1 MSKVPK
7 LRFPEFEEEWE
18 EKELGEVLKSI
29 SNGLSLQ
36 QNSLKKGFKVTRI
49 ETISDKK
56 INIEKVG
63 YIDTKQDLSDYKLVI
78 GDILFSN
85 INSLEHIGKSVI
97 VDKDYNLYHGMN
109 LLRLVVTSSNIPK
122 FVFYQITLD
131 KIQNNIRNRANR
143 AINQASINQSELQ
156 KIPLCIPSIEEQQKI
171 ADCLSSLDELIE
183 ARREKIASLK
193 AYKKGLLQQL
203 FPQEMYNN
211 YPSSPL
217 IFNKLP
223 KLRFVGFE
231 GEWEE
236 VKLGEI
242 GCFYRGITY
251 GSESVSKEGL
261 LVLRSS
267 NIQDDTL
274 IIDKDLVFIDKEAPT
289 ELLLQKG
296 DIVICM
302 SNGSKELVGKNAEY
316 KGNYYNNITV
326 GAFCSLFRPKI
337 AIAKY
342 VFQTEQYS
350 NYISLSMGGGNINNL
365 KNSTLEKY
373 TCYIPKNL
381 AEQEKIAN
389 CLSSLDE
396 LIEAKNKK
404 IELLESYKK
413 GLLQQ
418 MFVN

>member
-7 LRFPEFEEEWE
+7 LRFPEFKGEWE

-203 FPQEMYNN
+203 FPEKVSKST
-211 YPSSPL
+211 PPL
-217 IFNKLP
+217 IFNKLQ
-223 KLRFVGFE
+223 KLRFIGFE

-242 GCFYRGITY
+242 MKIIKGEQKNKLSLSNTGKYYVMNGGITPSGY
-251 GSESVSKEGL
+251 TNSYNTDKDTISISEGGNSCGYIQYNKEKFWSGGHCYTLHIYDNYKNKIDNFYLYQYLKAKEEYIMGLRVGSGL
-261 LVLRSS
+261 P
-267 NIQDDTL
+267 NIQKITL
-274 IIDKDLVFIDKEAPT
+274 QNVT
-289 ELLLQKG
+289 
-296 DIVICM
+296 
-302 SNGSKELVGKNAEY
+302 
-316 KGNYYNNITV
+316 
-326 GAFCSLFRPKI
+326 
-337 AIAKY
+337 
-342 VFQTEQYS
+342 
-350 NYISLSMGGGNINNL
+350 ISFPS
-365 KNSTLEKY
+365 
-373 TCYIPKNL
+373 L
-381 AEQEKIAN
+381 AEQQKIAN
-389 CLSSLDE
+389 CLLSLDE
-396 LIEAKNKK
+396 K
-404 IELLESYKK
+404 IAAETEQVTQLQQHKK

-418 MFVN
+418 LLV

>member
-7 LRFPEFEEEWE
+7 LRFPEFKGEWE

-203 FPQEMYNN
+203 FPE
-211 YPSSPL
+211 
-217 IFNKLP
+217 K
-223 KLRFVGFE
+223 
-231 GEWEE
+231 
-236 VKLGEI
+236 
-242 GCFYRGITY
+242 
-251 GSESVSKEGL
+251 VSK
-261 LVLRSS
+261 STPPTD
-267 NIQDDTL
+267 IQ
-274 IIDKDLVFIDKEAPT
+274 
-289 ELLLQKG
+289 
-296 DIVICM
+296 
-302 SNGSKELVGKNAEY
+302 
-316 KGNYYNNITV
+316 
-326 GAFCSLFRPKI
+326 
-337 AIAKY
+337 
-342 VFQTEQYS
+342 
-350 NYISLSMGGGNINNL
+350 
-365 KNSTLEKY
+365 
-373 TCYIPKNL
+373 
-381 AEQEKIAN
+381 
-389 CLSSLDE
+389 
-396 LIEAKNKK
+396 
-404 IELLESYKK
+404 
-413 GLLQQ
+413 
-418 MFVN
+418 